1 MLLRKAFQ
9 KTRIF
14 FHKNLK
20 NLKSFLFGRYQKLPV
35 YCNNSSPNTQQLDQ
49 FYSEFSELWASNN
62 EHTKNKNTSIS
73 TKEPMEEEDED
84 REMGS
89 TREGKREEPCPVIA
103 DAGGNYVLAQKM
115 KELEMMEL
123 TDVDHVLDIEEV
135 LHYYSCLK
143 CPAYLDIVDKFFM
156 DMYSEFSL
164 PKPSSSISGSS
175 RRLGPL
181 KL

>member
-1 MLLRKAFQ
+1 
-9 KTRIF
+9 
-14 FHKNLK
+14 
-20 NLKSFLFGRYQKLPV
+20 
-35 YCNNSSPNTQQLDQ
+35 
-49 FYSEFSELWASNN
+49 
-62 EHTKNKNTSIS
+62 
-73 TKEPMEEEDED
+73 MEEEDED

-103 DAGGNYVLAQKM
+103 DGGGNYVLAQKM

-123 TDVDHVLDIEEV
+123 TEVDHVLDIEEV

-143 CPAYLDIVDKFFM
+143 CPAYLDIVDKFFI